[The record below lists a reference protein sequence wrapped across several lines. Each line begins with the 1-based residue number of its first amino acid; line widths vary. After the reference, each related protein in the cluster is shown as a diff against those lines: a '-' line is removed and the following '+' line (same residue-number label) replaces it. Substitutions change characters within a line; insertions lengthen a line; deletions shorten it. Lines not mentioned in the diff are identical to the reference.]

1 MNPDKLRTALATG
14 TVTEET
20 IDEKCRHIVQTLIAF
35 GFFDREQRDWSIPEK
50 NPVSS
55 ETALAVAREAVVL
68 LKNDGDMLPFSR
80 KIRNVVVMGPNATN
94 IPTGGG
100 SGFVMP
106 FETVSVAEGIR
117 NADKRIRMKVLAPEL
132 SVDLTARGCFF
143 TPDGKP
149 GLRGEFFANPK
160 LEGNARCHCNRLF
173 LAECSDGGCACY
185 AVLGTLDGNVHS
197 VGYGAG
203 SLSDQR

>member
-1 MNPDKLRTALATG
+1 MALATG

-117 NADKRIRMKVLAPEL
+117 NAGI
-132 SVDLTARGCFF
+132 
-143 TPDGKP
+143 
-149 GLRGEFFANPK
+149 
-160 LEGNARCHCNRLF
+160 
-173 LAECSDGGCACY
+173 
-185 AVLGTLDGNVHS
+185 GT
-197 VGYGAG
+197 
-203 SLSDQR
+203 